1 MNAPVSMKLEG
12 GCACGAVRYRLE
24 SAPLIVHA
32 CHCGNCQRQTG
43 AWHAVNALIESSR
56 VTLLSGEVLAKDVE
70 TPSGAGQTIMRCS
83 CCQVA
88 VWSNYHSFS
97 QGHGDIVRFIRVG
110 TLDEPWRLPP
120 NVHIFVDDRNTCAPE
135 PADAPTYA
143 EFYDLMKVWSP
154 ESLRRLSV
162 LYPKDKGNSH
172 RRAEEQQR

>member
-56 VTLLSGEVLAKDVE
+56 VTLLSGEVVAKDVE

-120 NVHIFVDDRNTCAPE
+120 NVHIFVE
-135 PADAPTYA
+135 
-143 EFYDLMKVWSP
+143 
-154 ESLRRLSV
+154 LR
-162 LYPKDKGNSH
+162 DH
-172 RRAEEQQR
+172 RGREGLWGGGGGGLPPPVTVDEQQENASVPSINDWPTMSIR